1 MNTAD
6 RSIALLD
13 VALRR
18 RFEFEEIE
26 PNHKLLKEIDG
37 IDLAKLLKKLNQKIE
52 VMIDRDH
59 RIGHSYFLEVKNKE
73 DLVKTWYDQII
84 PLLQEYFY
92 NDWEKL
98 EYLLGKYD
106 KEKKIGFI
114 EREAKEYIEKIF
126 TGESADE
133 FIDAYVA
140 KIHEYSADKLIEALE
155 VL

>member
-1 MNTAD
+1 
-6 RSIALLD
+6 
-13 VALRR
+13 
-18 RFEFEEIE
+18 
-26 PNHKLLKEIDG
+26 
-37 IDLAKLLKKLNQKIE
+37 
-52 VMIDRDH
+52 
-59 RIGHSYFLEVKNKE
+59 LEVKNKE

-98 EYLLGKYD
+98 EYLLGKY
-106 KEKKIGFI
+106 KKAEGVGFI
-114 EREAKEYIEKIF
+114 EKETEDYIRSMF